1 MSNPPAIRRAR
12 KEDQQQIGALWL
24 QLLDEHATMDPRF
37 GVAGDALE
45 RWSNDFEYWLVDEQS
60 RVFVAEHAG
69 VLVGFVTAC
78 LWEPPPLYAIS
89 EEVYIN
95 ELYVVV
101 GLRGQ
106 GVGRRLVEA
115 VKAWAEVLPV
125 GRLRI
130 GVLAANTAGRAFW
143 QRQQAQPLSLT
154 LTIDLEKSVAPAK
167 VEKKKARLGF

>member
-1 MSNPPAIRRAR
+1 MNPPALRRAR

-24 QLLDEHATMDPRF
+24 WLLDEHAAMDPRF
-37 GVAGDALE
+37 GVADDALE
-45 RWSNDFEYWLVDEQS
+45 RWSNDFEYWLADEHS
-60 RVFVAEHAG
+60 RVFVAEQEG

-78 LWEPPPLYAIS
+78 LWEPPPLYAAS

-95 ELYVVV
+95 ELYVVAE
-101 GLRGQ
+101 LRGQ

-115 VKAWAEVLPV
+115 VKVWAEALPV
-125 GRLRI
+125 ERLRI

>member
-1 MSNPPAIRRAR
+1 MSNPPAIRRAL
-12 KEDQQQIGALWL
+12 KEDQQQIGDLWL
-24 QLLDEHATMDPRF
+24 RLLDEHAAMDPRF

-45 RWSNDFEYWLVDEQS
+45 RWLNDFRYWLVDEQS
-60 RVFVAEHAG
+60 RVFVAEQEGA
-69 VLVGFVTAC
+69 LVGFITAC
-78 LWEPPPLYAIS
+78 LWEPLPLYAVS

-95 ELYVVV
+95 ELYVVAE
-101 GLRGQ
+101 LRGQ

-115 VKAWAEVLPV
+115 VKAWAEDLPV

-143 QRQQAQPLSLT
+143 ERQHAQPLSLT